1 MVGIWTRVAFPKAC
15 GQILSALSQVARL
28 PWTALP
34 SNCSFAM
41 QILWITDFPHV
52 ALQHRLNFI
61 THPYLGIRWNKCMLH
76 QSAKSDLPSKKKIN
90 WKESQLLTIVCFT
103 SAYKPPKEEKIR
115 SSSFQQCSHNSEELK
130 WEMLP
135 YPRLGSQAFA

>member
-52 ALQHRLNFI
+52 AYSTGWTSLPTPTLESDETNVCYTSLQSQISHL
-61 THPYLGIRWNKCMLH
+61 
-76 QSAKSDLPSKKKIN
+76 KKKKN

-135 YPRLGSQAFA
+135 YPQLGSQAFA